1 MIRTSTGQKFRN
13 VEMVFLVDQNVKIR
27 TSKMSFELIRTT
39 TIRTSKIALKIKN
52 QTFDVL
58 ILPMDLKPIRTS
70 KIYISTTYGVLPMVT
85 KACGGLG
92 QGQLGQ
98 VRLGQV
104 RLGQVRLGQARL
116 GSITLSQVRLGQV
129 KSGQRAF
136 KDSFFNARSSQ
147 HPYAIGS

>member
-1 MIRTSTGQKFRN
+1 MNCLGRFQGEKVRTTKITTSKTKKNSENSVDDQN
-13 VEMVFLVDQNVKIR
+13 VEMVFLVDQNVEIR

-98 VRLGQV
+98 VRLGQAG
-104 RLGQVRLGQARL
+104 LGQVRFHYVKLGQIRL
-116 GSITLSQVRLGQV
+116 G
-129 KSGQRAF
+129 
-136 KDSFFNARSSQ
+136 
-147 HPYAIGS
+147 